1 MPDLEIESVKS
12 IEDEFKRNGR
22 YVNDCGLSE
31 DQLVRR
37 KHQVEELRKMYPTIC
52 PSWIELAWNY
62 CEITPEEEIKAKRES
77 GYYDQKPERERL
89 NGGLVKNA
97 FNIESR
103 E

>member
-1 MPDLEIESVKS
+1 MPELEIETVKS
-12 IEDEFKRNGR
+12 IEDEFNRNGR

-37 KHQVEELRKMYPTIC
+37 KHEVEQLRKMYPGVC

-62 CEITPEEEIKAKRES
+62 CEITPENEIKEKRAN
-77 GYYDQKPERERL
+77 GFYDKKPERERL

-97 FNIESR
+97 FNIESL